1 MGDWGIKVSGTGSDV
16 NTASIKD
23 LALHSE
29 HYGIKIASQ
38 GSTTFTVTSGSGGSK
53 SIAHGLGYIPG
64 FLAFIKFNGS
74 KYFPPSSWNY
84 ESGYEQF
91 LASSDSTNINFSV
104 DSNAIA
110 TYTATVYYF
119 ILVDP
124 GQ

>member
-1 MGDWGIKVSGTGSDV
+1 MGDWGIKVSNTGDTKS
-16 NTASIKD
+16 AAIKD
-23 LALHSE
+23 QALHSE

-38 GSTTFTVTSGSGGSK
+38 GETTFTVTSGVGGSK
-53 SIAHGLGYIPG
+53 TIAHGLSYIPG

-84 ESGYEQF
+84 EGNFEQF
-91 LASSDSTNINFSV
+91 IASSDGTNLNFSV
-104 DSNAIA
+104 DSNASS

>member
-1 MGDWGIKVSGTGSDV
+1 MPDWGMKVSGDGADV
-16 NTASIKD
+16 NTAAIKD

-29 HYGIKIASQ
+29 HYGIKIAAQ
-38 GSTTFTVTSGSGGSK
+38 GQTTFTVTSGVGGSK
-53 SIAHGLGYIPG
+53 TIAHGLSYIPG

-84 ESGYEQF
+84 EGNFEQF
-91 LASSDSTNINFSV
+91 IASSDATNLNFSV
-104 DSNAIA
+104 DANATS
-110 TYTATVYYF
+110 TYTATIYYF

>member
-1 MGDWGIKVSGTGSDV
+1 MGDWGIKVSGNGVDV
-16 NTASIKD
+16 QTADIKD

-29 HYGIKIASQ
+29 HYGIKIASS
-38 GSTTFTVTSGSGGSK
+38 GSTTFSVTSGAGGSK
-53 SIAHGLGYIPG
+53 TVAHGLSYIPG
-64 FLAFIKFNGS
+64 FLAFCKFNGD

-91 LASSDSTNINFSV
+91 LASSDSTNLNFSI

-110 TYTATVYYF
+110 SYTATVYYF